1 MTYIAPFFISIA
13 LCVGIS
19 TTAHAQSVEITGEG
33 VDDVLR
39 SEIFALQGE
48 LEAPTTKFAARRQAR
63 RTATIA
69 LDVLNSKGWLDAK
82 ADIAVEAG
90 PPLRPLVRINKGR
103 RFTINTATLKL
114 SDDFITQ
121 RDLPPLEVRKGQFA
135 QADTIINE
143 ESRLLGRLKSDGF
156 AYAKKGERLVIG
168 DRETAS
174 IDLTYN
180 FTSGPKICLGDV
192 VTHNPG
198 RTRTKIL
205 ETLSP
210 YEFGDRYNTETIAEY
225 KTRLSQTQLFTFV
238 KVELSDTPSQELL
251 PEASQEQVSSCQIRD
266 VEVTLEDGSRR
277 SVSAGASFATT
288 EGLGLQAGYEMR
300 NYSGRADTVNLD
312 LQLNNLEQS
321 LSGRWKQPLKGG
333 YRHALTLGAS
343 IGSIQTDAFD
353 RDALTLNAL
362 YERPWIKHFD
372 VFAGIG
378 GEIGKETQDG
388 TEKDFQIISGRGG
401 LRFDNTDDALNPSQG
416 LRVQLGAEP
425 AYSIGDAEGQF
436 LTTDLIARGY
446 LGFNEDKLILA
457 SRLKVG
463 GIAGSSFAD
472 IPSSRRFYAGG
483 GGSVRGYAYQAI
495 GPRNDENEPIGG
507 RSLVEL
513 SLEARLRFANNL
525 GMAVFVDAGEVG
537 ASETPA
543 FSDFR
548 MGAGLGV
555 RYYTSFGPL
564 RFDIATPI
572 DPREDDESVLVYL
585 SIGQA
590 F

>member
-1 MTYIAPFFISIA
+1 M
-13 LCVGIS
+13 
-19 TTAHAQSVEITGEG
+19 EITGEG
-33 VDDVLR
+33 VDDTLR
-39 SEIFALQGE
+39 AEILALQGE
-48 LEAPTTKFAARRQAR
+48 LEVPTTKFAARRQAR

-90 PPLRPLVRINKGR
+90 PPLRPLVRITKGK
-103 RFTINTATLKL
+103 RFTLNTVEIKLK
-114 SDDFITQ
+114 DDFISQ
-121 RDLPPLEVRKGQFA
+121 RDLPPLEIRKGQFA
-135 QADTIINE
+135 QADIIINE
-143 ESRLLGRLKSDGF
+143 ESRLLSRLKSDGF
-156 AYAKKGERLVIG
+156 AYAKKADRTVIG
-168 DRETAS
+168 DRDAAN

-180 FTSGPKICLGDV
+180 FSSGPKICLGEI

-210 YEFGDRYNTETIAEY
+210 YKFGDKYTTDTIAEY

-238 KVELSDTPSQELL
+238 KVELADTPSDLKQL
-251 PEASQEQVSSCQIRD
+251 EATQDEIGECQVRD
-266 VEVTLEDGSRR
+266 VEVTVEDGSRR

-288 EGLGLQAGYEMR
+288 EGLGIQAGYEMR
-300 NYSGRADTVNLD
+300 NYSGRADTVNID
-312 LQLNNLEQS
+312 LHLNNLEQT

-343 IGSIQTDAFD
+343 IGSTQTDAFD
-353 RDALTLNAL
+353 RNALAVNAL

-372 VFAGIG
+372 IFAGAG
-378 GEIGKETQDG
+378 AEIGKETQNDL
-388 TEKDFQIISGRGG
+388 EQDFQIISGRGG

-416 LRVQLGAEP
+416 LRVQLSAEP
-425 AYSIGDAEGQF
+425 AYSLGDAEGQF
-436 LTTDLIARGY
+436 ITTDVTARGY
-446 LGFNEDKLILA
+446 LGLNDDKLILA
-457 SRLKVG
+457 SRVKVG
-463 GIAGSSFAD
+463 GISGSSFAD
-472 IPSSRRFYAGG
+472 IPSSKRYYAGG

-495 GPRNDENEPIGG
+495 GPRDEDNDPVGG

-537 ASETPA
+537 AAETPA
-543 FSDFR
+543 FTDFR
-548 MGAGLGV
+548 MGAGVGV

-572 DPREDDESVLVYL
+572 DPRDDDESVLIYL